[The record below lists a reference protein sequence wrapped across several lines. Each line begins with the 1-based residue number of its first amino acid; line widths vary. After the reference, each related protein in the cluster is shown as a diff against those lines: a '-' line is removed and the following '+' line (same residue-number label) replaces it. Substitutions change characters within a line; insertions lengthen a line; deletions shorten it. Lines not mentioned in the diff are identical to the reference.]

1 MTHKVC
7 ELLWLKNLM
16 YELGITVGGPIS
28 LFCDNRVAINIAHN
42 LFFNMIGQNTLR
54 LTNILSRRS

>member
-42 LFFNMIGQNTLR
+42 LFF
-54 LTNILSRRS
+54 